1 MQTITPDQALEK
13 LMVGNRRYVAGR
25 ALHPRQSQ
33 AQRDLLLESQHPFAA
48 ILSCSDSRVPSE
60 LIFDQ
65 GLGDLFIVRTAG
77 HVTGDLV
84 IGTLEFAVHV
94 LHVPL
99 IMVMGH
105 TQCGAV
111 AATIAGQSL
120 PGRIGSIASDLQPA
134 VDLARSEPGD
144 QLLNAIHTNSRYT
157 ADKLIRESAI
167 LGDAI
172 EKGALKI
179 VPAYF
184 DLKTSSVHLL
194 QEG

>member
-1 MQTITPDQALEK
+1 MSTITPDQALEK
-13 LMVGNRRYVAGR
+13 LMIGNRRYVAGR

-33 AQRDLLLESQHPFAA
+33 AQRDLLLEGQHPFAA

-111 AATIAGQSL
+111 AATLAGQSL
-120 PGRIGSIASDLQPA
+120 PGRIGSIAIDLQPA
-134 VDLARSEPGD
+134 VELARSEPGD

-157 ADKLIRESAI
+157 ANKLTRESAI
-167 LGDAI
+167 LGNAADA
-172 EKGALKI
+172 GDLKI

-184 DLKTSSVHLL
+184 DLKTSSVLLL